1 MAILESL
8 LVALGTGIAKYLAK
22 ELLPQDLQDQIA
34 GELIS
39 LGARQL
45 TARQSADPV
54 EAEIGGR
61 VKTLYDRSS
70 PGRKRQE
77 RCADRGDLHAGGGA
91 DQCQAPG
98 RA

>member
-45 TARQSADPV
+45 TGRQPADSV

-61 VKTLYDRSS
+61 VKTLVR
-70 PGRKRQE
+70 PLIAGRK
-77 RCADRGDLHAGGGA
+77 
-91 DQCQAPG
+91 
-98 RA
+98 